1 MSRAFTDVVRDID
14 GGALAEELTDQ
25 LSELVNACSNTG
37 KSGELTLKLKV
48 KPGKAQSPIV
58 TVLHDVKVKA
68 PEFDR
73 REQYFFIGGGASL
86 VLENPQQGK
95 LDLRGVD
102 RDRGE
107 VKGLGD
113 GETVDPETGE
123 IINGEQQAG

>member
-1 MSRAFTDVVRDID
+1 MTRAFTDVVRDID
-14 GGALAEELTDQ
+14 GGALAEELTEQ

-37 KSGELTLKLKV
+37 KAGELTLRLKV

-86 VLENPQQGK
+86 VLENPHQGK

-107 VKGLGD
+107 VKGLGA
-113 GETVDPETGE
+113 GERVDEETGE
-123 IINGEQQAG
+123 IISGEQQAG